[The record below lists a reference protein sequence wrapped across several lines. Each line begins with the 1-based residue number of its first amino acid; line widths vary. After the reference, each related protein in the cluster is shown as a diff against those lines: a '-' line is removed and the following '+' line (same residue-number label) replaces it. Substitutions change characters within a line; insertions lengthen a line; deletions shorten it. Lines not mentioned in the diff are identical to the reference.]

1 MIKIAENVV
10 LATSHQRASYVRAIQ
25 MARPVQPA
33 VAHLGGVYPH
43 RRNYGIVLSKQVSK
57 E

>member
-10 LATSHQRASYVRAIQ
+10 LATCHQRASYVRAIQ

-43 RRNYGIVLSKQVSK
+43 RRNYGIFLSKQVSK